1 MRRVPNSYPCL
12 EGHVPT
18 MTRHIC
24 VPSCGGDG
32 PQQQACPT
40 CECLA
45 QRGPASRRN
54 ACGPSAC
61 QVFCHWARTRLQRL
75 LEPSAWSGPPG
86 LLARRRPAGAGPTP
100 TGVPCG
106 LPVQAHASLATS
118 SFSMKRSYSD
128 GLKACSKGCSS
139 SSCSRTSSA
148 DLGAVASGS
157 SVISG
162 SRCTPRRRGERSTS
176 EAVRRRSAS
185 LQSKPAQS
193 SRSLE
198 EYDAG
203 NGLVRPSRIRI
214 ATAKALLP
222 WNGRASVHI
231 WYSTTPRAQQSP
243 AAECA
248 PPSQT
253 SGGK

>member
-148 DLGAVASGS
+148 DL
-157 SVISG
+157 
-162 SRCTPRRRGERSTS
+162 
-176 EAVRRRSAS
+176 
-185 LQSKPAQS
+185 
-193 SRSLE
+193 
-198 EYDAG
+198 
-203 NGLVRPSRIRI
+203 VRPSRIRI